1 MNFKNA
7 LFLVIA
13 FGAGA
18 LSAGTLLAGDQGPAG
33 IEVLTT
39 DENAK
44 LGLPFSE
51 AVRLGNTLYVS
62 GQIGVAPGSLEL
74 APGGI
79 KEETRQTME
88 NIRTV
93 LERYGSSMN
102 QVAKCTVFLKDMN
115 EWPLMNEAYIEAFGV
130 HRPARSA
137 FGASGLALD
146 GSVEI
151 DCIAYVD

>member
-1 MNFKNA
+1 MNTKNV
-7 LFLVIA
+7 LLLIIA
-13 FGAGA
+13 FAAGA
-18 LSAGTLLAGDQGPAG
+18 FTAAALIADDDRPAG

-88 NIRTV
+88 NIRAV
-93 LERYGSSMN
+93 LERYGSSMD

-115 EWPLMNEAYIEAFGV
+115 EWPLMNEAYVDSFGS

-137 FGASGLALD
+137 FGASGLALN
-146 GSVEI
+146 GRVEI

>member
-1 MNFKNA
+1 MNIKNVIYVLVA
-7 LFLVIA
+7 FAVGILAANFLQA
-13 FGAGA
+13 
-18 LSAGTLLAGDQGPAG
+18 DYQQPRG

-62 GQIGVAPGSLEL
+62 GQISVAPGSLEL
-74 APGGI
+74 VPGGI
-79 KEETRQTME
+79 KEETRQTMQ

-93 LERYGSSMN
+93 VERYGSSM
-102 QVAKCTVFLKDMN
+102 QQIAKCTVFLRNMD
-115 EWPLMNEAYIEAFGV
+115 EWPLMNEAYIAAFGS

-146 GSVEI
+146 GNVEI